1 MPPDTRLLDAAESI
15 LDNVAADLAV
25 RGINVPTDRMFVT
38 TGDVAHDFAGSRCA
52 DALIVTFNGL
62 FQGLVGQG
70 TGNLSNA
77 PIKCSMPLVGQFTIA
92 LLRCVPVVKESGAA
106 PTTAEL
112 QASGETLLLDA
123 MTLPVSIV
131 ELQLDGALVAGADDV
146 GITTVQPIGP
156 LGGVG
161 GVALTLI
168 VTLL

>member
-1 MPPDTRLLDAAESI
+1 MPPDTRLKDAAQSI
-15 LDNVAADLAV
+15 LDNLAADLTL
-25 RGINVPTDRMFVT
+25 RGIDVPADRQFLT

-52 DALIVTFNGL
+52 DAFIITWNGT

-70 TGNLSNA
+70 TGNFSNQA
-77 PIKCSMPLVGQFTIA
+77 IKCAMPLTAQFTIA
-92 LLRCVPVVKESGAA
+92 LLRCVPTVKESGAA

-112 QASGETLLLDA
+112 QASGEQLLLDA
-123 MTLPVSIV
+123 GTLPVAVV
-131 ELQLDGALVAGADDV
+131 ELQEDGALVDSVGDV